1 MPLEDKPTHCFFHF
15 PKVKIN
21 NMAEAWNFKA
31 GATLAF
37 LTFRPKMKCAAFVK
51 VMVILRNV
59 KYPIDMVTELKFSLS
74 FGLLETNNQQ
84 FELRIWN
91 LVGN

>member
-1 MPLEDKPTHCFFHF
+1 
-15 PKVKIN
+15 
-21 NMAEAWNFKA
+21 
-31 GATLAF
+31 
-37 LTFRPKMKCAAFVK
+37 MKCAAFVK

-84 FELRIWN
+84 FELRI
-91 LVGN
+91 